1 MRGGLEQQYDGDQKS
16 NNQLLSAAEY
26 IIRIKTNE
34 KRSLGKLYSSTDEG
48 RGVGSLYRPSL
59 IGGTT
64 PRPDVL
70 CLVWTRSLFF
80 FYTQQLKKPVHVNM
94 AQLILIT
101 SLPELSLGL
110 GYLVI
115 SGEDGVMNPASCLVC
130 AFSYRLFLF
139 FFLFFSWFKRRLYRS
154 PCVSPLS
161 KLDPTHGICV
171 VKALLGGFLY
181 GASLLSPPPFDLRG
195 MYLTCNK

>member
-48 RGVGSLYRPSL
+48 RGVGY
-59 IGGTT
+59 

-80 FYTQQLKKPVHVNM
+80 F
-94 AQLILIT
+94 
-101 SLPELSLGL
+101 
-110 GYLVI
+110 
-115 SGEDGVMNPASCLVC
+115 
-130 AFSYRLFLF
+130 
-139 FFLFFSWFKRRLYRS
+139 
-154 PCVSPLS
+154 
-161 KLDPTHGICV
+161 TH
-171 VKALLGGFLY
+171 
-181 GASLLSPPPFDLRG
+181 SS
-195 MYLTCNK
+195 